1 MIKSWWV
8 VCEVDMD
15 ASRWVKMIVK
25 ANTQRKA
32 ESFAINS
39 LYKDG
44 HFHAKI
50 VSCEEMNKST
60 KKEN

>member
-1 MIKSWWV
+1 MKSWWV
-8 VCEVDMD
+8 VCEVNMD
-15 ASRWVKMIVK
+15 AQHEVKMIVK

-44 HFHAKI
+44 NFHVKLI
-50 VSCEEMNKST
+50 SCREM
-60 KKEN
+60 KEND

>member
-1 MIKSWWV
+1 MIKSWCV
-8 VCEVDMD
+8 VCEVNMD
-15 ASRWVKMIVK
+15 ASHEIKVIVK

-44 HFHAKI
+44 YFHVKL
-50 VSCEEMNKST
+50 VSCKQMR
-60 KKEN
+60 

>member
-1 MIKSWWV
+1 MKSWWV
-8 VCEVDMD
+8 VCEVNMN
-15 ASRWVKMIVK
+15 AQHEVKMIVK

-44 HFHAKI
+44 NFHVKLI
-50 VSCEEMNKST
+50 SCKEM
-60 KKEN
+60 E

>member
-8 VCEVDMD
+8 ICEVNMD
-15 ASRWVKMIVK
+15 ANHEVKMIVK

-32 ESFAINS
+32 ESFVINS

-44 HFHAKI
+44 YFHVKL
-50 VSCEEMNKST
+50 VSCKEMR
-60 KKEN
+60 